1 MILKEIIRIMEFVA
15 RAFLHMAPF
24 FIFSV
29 LLAAAVNQFNMKQQ
43 LVEFLKRRSIYAII
57 FATLIGALSPLCSC
71 GVIPMIFALLQMG
84 IPLAPIM
91 SFWITS
97 PIMSVEA
104 FLLTWGN
111 LGFEMAVVR
120 LVSTIFMGIT
130 AGLVTFK
137 MFSSPG
143 TSSSWLKHSLSSDD
157 NTCSCNPESQD
168 NSRARSQLLKA
179 KIRDFLRDVK
189 ETSLFLGGWL
199 AIAFVVEALITFYF
213 PSNLIQ
219 SLFSSRNILSVL
231 YAALMGI
238 PLYLNNIS
246 AIPIVNG
253 LLQAGMGKGA
263 ALTFLLAGPVTTIPA
278 MIAVYGLVK
287 RKIFFTFLV
296 LGISLSVICGYV
308 YDVIALL

>member
-1 MILKEIIRIMEFVA
+1 V
-15 RAFLHMAPF
+15 
-24 FIFSV
+24 V
-29 LLAAAVNQFNMKQQ
+29 LASAVNQLNMKKQ
-43 LVEFLKRRSIYAII
+43 LVDYLKKRPVPAIVL
-57 FATLIGALSPLCSC
+57 ATLIGALSPLCSC

-111 LGFEMAVVR
+111 LGFEMAIVR
-120 LVSTIFMGIT
+120 LAATIFMGIA

-137 MFSSPG
+137 IFSSPG

-168 NSRARSQLLKA
+168 ISLSRSQVLKA
-179 KIRDFLRDVK
+179 KLLAFLQDVK
-189 ETSLFLGGWL
+189 KTSLFLGGWL

-219 SLFSSRNILSVL
+219 SLFSSRNVLSVL

-253 LLQAGMGKGA
+253 LLLAGMGKGA

-296 LGISLSVICGYV
+296 LGISLSVFCGYV
-308 YDVIALL
+308 YDLVALFLK